1 MIAYRREKLHLDA
14 LSARSLAGRFGT
26 PLYVYSRKTALERL
40 ARLRAAFKK
49 LSPLVCYA
57 LKANSNRSFCR
68 IFAEQACGAEVVSG
82 GEILRALSAGFKPG
96 TVVYSGVG
104 KTREE
109 IRLALRRRLLA
120 FNVESREELF
130 AIEREAARLKV
141 VAPICPRINA
151 DIRTG
156 THPHVATGEAGNKF
170 GVSPEEA
177 LVLARTARQSRWLR
191 VAGLQSHL
199 GSQISSLKPYEALLR
214 NMGELAEE
222 LRRRGTV
229 LEFLDI
235 GGGFAVDYEGGG
247 DALDLTGLARI
258 AGKTMKACP
267 DARFI
272 VEPGRYLCADAGA
285 LLTRALYRKESFG
298 RKFLIVDAAMNDLA
312 RPALYGAK
320 HPVWTER
327 KGAKRERTDVVG
339 PVCESADFLARGVW
353 LPKTMPGELLAVAKA
368 GAYGFSMSSQYNSR
382 PRAAEVLIESGKAR
396 VIRRRETMK
405 EIVGLET

>member
-1 MIAYRREKLHLDA
+1 MISYRRGKLHLGG
-14 LSARSLAGRFGT
+14 LSARGLAGRFGT
-26 PLYVYSRKTALERL
+26 PLYVYSRETALERL
-40 ARLRAAFKK
+40 QSLRGAFKK

-68 IFAEQACGAEVVSG
+68 IFADEACGAEVVSG

-96 TVVYSGVG
+96 TIVYSGVG
-104 KTREE
+104 KTQEE
-109 IRLALRRRLLA
+109 IRLALRRRILA

-130 AIEREAARLKV
+130 AIEREAARLRV
-141 VAPICPRINA
+141 VAPVCPRINA
-151 DIRTG
+151 DIRAG

-177 LVLARTARQSRWLR
+177 LALVQDANQSRWLR

-199 GSQISSLKPYEALLR
+199 GSQISSLKPYEKLLR
-214 NMGELAEE
+214 SMGELAAD

-235 GGGFAVDYEGGG
+235 GGGFAVGYEGGG
-247 DALDLTGLARI
+247 NVLDLRGLSQI
-258 AGKTMKACP
+258 AEKTMKACP
-267 DARFI
+267 GARLI
-272 VEPGRYLCADAGA
+272 VEPGRYLSADAGA

-298 RKFLIVDAAMNDLA
+298 RRFLIVDAAMNDLA

-320 HPVWTER
+320 HPVWAER
-327 KGAKRERTDVVG
+327 KGGKREKTDVVG

-353 LPKTMPGELLAVAKA
+353 LPKTMPGELLAIAKA

-382 PRAAEVLIESGKAR
+382 PRAAEVLIDGGKAR
-396 VIRRRETMK
+396 VIRVRETMK
-405 EIVGLET
+405 QIVGLET